1 MTKTVSPN
9 CEHSLT
15 YRSSFIVAN
24 ETLFSIMNF
33 STRRN
38 SNHIFGSRK
47 QARCV
52 STGLFQCST
61 INTGESI
68 QV

>member
-52 STGLFQCST
+52 
-61 INTGESI
+61 
-68 QV
+68 